1 MFFGNHGGGNVNNS
15 KYYEILGVNKDDSEE
30 VIKKAY
36 RKLALK
42 WHPDKNINNKEEAQ
56 ERFNEISNAYS
67 ILSDPS
73 KREIYDKFGEEAA
86 NGNGEMPN
94 FNPSDIFES
103 MFGMNFEKE
112 FENYKPKPEPLIE
125 KIELDLEDFY
135 TGKTVKKV
143 VKKIK
148 IVNEQGVV
156 DNKGLKTCKECN
168 GRGMKKV
175 TKRMGPMIQQM
186 ELPCDACGGKGY
198 RLKSGFKILNYS
210 EQVTI
215 KVKTGTVNEEK
226 IVIEGKGNYDFKT
239 KSYGDLVLILIEK
252 PHKSFIRRGKDLY
265 LNLNVNIIESLVGY
279 ETKIKHLDNR
289 ELFIKVDEII
299 KDNMIRMIKYEGMPR
314 DSEYLLR
321 GHLFV
326 KFNIVYPNV
335 ITEKQKTKLKKLFNI
350 QQLENTNEQTSC
362 NLLDPEKEN
371 LEDEEDDDDD
381 HHDHNHSPP
390 NVQCAQQ

>member
-1 MFFGNHGGGNVNNS
+1 MFFGNHASGNINNS

-86 NGNGEMPN
+86 NANGEMPN

-135 TGKTVKKV
+135 NGKTVKKV

-168 GRGMKKV
+168 GRGMKKI

-186 ELPCDACGGKGY
+186 DLPCDACGGKGY
-198 RLKSGFKILNYS
+198 
-210 EQVTI
+210 
-215 KVKTGTVNEEK
+215 
-226 IVIEGKGNYDFKT
+226 
-239 KSYGDLVLILIEK
+239 
-252 PHKSFIRRGKDLY
+252 
-265 LNLNVNIIESLVGY
+265 
-279 ETKIKHLDNR
+279 
-289 ELFIKVDEII
+289 
-299 KDNMIRMIKYEGMPR
+299 
-314 DSEYLLR
+314 
-321 GHLFV
+321 
-326 KFNIVYPNV
+326 
-335 ITEKQKTKLKKLFNI
+335 KLK
-350 QQLENTNEQTSC
+350 
-362 NLLDPEKEN
+362 
-371 LEDEEDDDDD
+371 
-381 HHDHNHSPP
+381 
-390 NVQCAQQ
+390 